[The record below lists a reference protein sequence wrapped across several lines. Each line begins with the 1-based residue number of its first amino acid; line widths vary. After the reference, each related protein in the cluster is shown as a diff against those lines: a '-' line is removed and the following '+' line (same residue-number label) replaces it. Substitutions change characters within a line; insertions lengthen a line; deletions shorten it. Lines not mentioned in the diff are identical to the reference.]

1 MTESKTKNGAS
12 LTATDKFLW
21 WLSWALLI
29 AGAAVSAK
37 LNGTHAVRVQDT
49 VAFHVAVPLV
59 ALFAGLYAE
68 LIFMSTHPR
77 VVRWTAGVAVVT
89 GFVFAMASSYV
100 SILEVVRKDM
110 AAAPDWMQKGT
121 AALPDAVMVVAV
133 TVLVAHRWRVSR
145 AVDTPAADR
154 QPNRLKRLTG
164 KALDKVEAR
173 LDKPEPEP
181 VTASERARTDRPT
194 VPVTVPESGV
204 QGGHVPEALR
214 SLPDRPTVPEA
225 VSPTDRHLTEAGEL
239 IARLG
244 KRQNA
249 EKVAAVLAALD
260 DETPVKTISETQRMG
275 ERTVREIRDARRPAL
290 AAV

>member
-1 MTESKTKNGAS
+1 MTESKTKNGVS
-12 LTATDKFLW
+12 LTATDRFLW

-49 VAFHVAVPLV
+49 VVFHVAVPLV

-173 LDKPEPEP
+173 LDKPAPEP
-181 VTASERARTDRPT
+181 VTASD
-194 VPVTVPESGV
+194 
-204 QGGHVPEALR
+204 R
-214 SLPDRPTVPEA
+214 SLPDRPTVPVNVPEAGVQGGHVPEA